1 MLGLA
6 SFIMRGRSQAALVA
20 TVFAVLS
27 LLFPLTGML
36 SSATLSLATLRQ
48 GPGEGLI
55 VGGMAGLA
63 TGLFA
68 FAALGSPLPAI
79 GFILALWLPAWVLAV
94 VLRNSR
100 SQALTLMVA
109 GLIGLA
115 ILMGLNLGVAD
126 PAAYWAEIME
136 PLRQGLIEG
145 GILKD
150 AESQLLIQDLA
161 RWMTAAFAATFYFQ
175 ALLALLLG
183 RWWQSLLYNPGGF
196 GEEFRNL
203 RLGKGLGALGLILI
217 AFLLLRGENQWAADL
232 LILITPLFML
242 QGLALIHWLV
252 KALQASRGWLI
263 GLYALFLLT
272 LPHAQVLTAGLGLA
286 DIWVNVRAR
295 MSPRTTEKN

>member
-263 GLYALFLLT
+263 GLYALFLLA

>member
-48 GPGEGLI
+48 GTGEGLI

-263 GLYALFLLT
+263 GLYALFLLA